1 MHIYAR
7 VVTSALCDE
16 CGLREASLARA
27 EARIE
32 ALVREVAILRDQLS
46 EALKLGDLQGA
57 ELERWRELVERLQ
70 GNRPE
75 RVPHNELQLAF
86 EEVLKELPAA
96 PANVP
101 ATSEAPAVSTEEQ
114 RAARDAKEGRE
125 SRGRHE
131 HGRRVLRKL
140 PLPVREI
147 VIDPDEVVA
156 DGGKGWELIGAESTE
171 RIAKQRGGYFRSRI
185 LRRTW
190 ARVGVCDPNARES
203 RTGAEPSASRVVTAE
218 QPESVWPNAMADASA
233 ISHVIVSK
241 YDDSLPLHRQETI
254 SEREGFKIARSTQ
267 CNWLDAAYGFTYRVV
282 EAMAEEGL
290 RLSEI
295 IATDA
300 TGAPV
305 RGRGECEHWS
315 VFVFIME
322 QHHMVFRHTHRHDG
336 DAVRAMLV
344 GYRGLLLADAHAI
357 YDHLYR
363 EHGIVESGDWSHVRR
378 YFWKALPTDR
388 VRSLQALGLIR
399 ELFAIE
405 RDVADRPPDE
415 RLRWRL
421 DHSVPVLD
429 LFDRWIDAQRPHVKP
444 RTPMDRAIGYY
455 SNQRDALRRFL
466 EDGRLPIHNNGSEAA
481 LRKLVLGRANW
492 MHFENETGLKWY
504 CTFRSLIASCAM
516 HGLNAEQYLEQLL
529 RLAPH
534 WPTTRMLELSPK
546 YWRSTIAN
554 LDERGRR
561 IVTAPWEIESNAL
574 PVVRRR
580 VAFHAA

>member
-7 VVTSALCDE
+7 VVTSTPCDE

-27 EARIE
+27 EARVE

-75 RVPHNELQLAF
+75 RVPHDELQLAF
-86 EEVLKELPAA
+86 EQVLKELPAT
-96 PANVP
+96 PVNVP
-101 ATSEAPAVSTEEQ
+101 AASEAPAVSIEER

-140 PLPVREI
+140 PLPVHEI

-171 RIAKQRGGYFRSRI
+171 RVAKKRGGYFRSRI

-190 ARVGVCDPNARES
+190 ARVGASDPNARES
-203 RTGAEPSASRVVTAE
+203 HASGEPSAPRVVTAE

-233 ISHVIVSK
+233 IAHVIVSK

-282 EAMAEEGL
+282 DAMADEGL

-305 RGRGECEHWS
+305 RGRGECDHWS

-322 QHHMVFRHTHRHDG
+322 HHHMVFRHTHQHNG
-336 DAVRAMLV
+336 DAVRAMLA

-363 EHGIVESGDWSHVRR
+363 EHGIIESGDWSHVRR

-405 RDVADRPPDE
+405 RDVAAKPPNE

-421 DHSVPVLD
+421 DHSAPVLD

-455 SNQRDALRRFL
+455 LNQRDALRRFL

-534 WPTTRMLELSPK
+534 WPTTRMIELSPK
-546 YWRSTIAN
+546 YWQRTLAS
-554 LDERGRR
+554 LDERGCK
-561 IVTAPWEIESNAL
+561 IITAPWESESNAL

-580 VAFHAA
+580 VALHAA